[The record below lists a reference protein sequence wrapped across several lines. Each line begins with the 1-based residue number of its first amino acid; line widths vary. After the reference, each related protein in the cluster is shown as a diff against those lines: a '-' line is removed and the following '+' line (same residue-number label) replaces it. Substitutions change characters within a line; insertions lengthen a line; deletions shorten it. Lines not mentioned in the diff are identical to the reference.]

1 MIVKEIQPGPHVAW
15 SLDGETLSVGDIAI
29 DLAAEEKDSQAIID
43 ISRDGDGLTR
53 GMGNGYVAS
62 VLIPPRCYEAEETDE
77 GDLVLVP
84 AQINTD
90 AVELMLW
97 QYDDQPQADEAN
109 NIKDEE
115 DN

>member
-1 MIVKEIQPGPHVAW
+1 MIVKEIQPAPHVGW
-15 SLDGETLSVGDIAI
+15 SLVGETLTVGPLSI
-29 DLAAEEKDSQAIID
+29 DLAAEEKDSQVIID
-43 ISRDGDGLTR
+43 ISREGDGLTR
-53 GMGNGYVAS
+53 GMGDGYVAS

-77 GDLVLVP
+77 GELVLVP

-97 QYDDQPQADEAN
+97 QYDDQPQTTEGND
-109 NIKDEE
+109 IKDEE